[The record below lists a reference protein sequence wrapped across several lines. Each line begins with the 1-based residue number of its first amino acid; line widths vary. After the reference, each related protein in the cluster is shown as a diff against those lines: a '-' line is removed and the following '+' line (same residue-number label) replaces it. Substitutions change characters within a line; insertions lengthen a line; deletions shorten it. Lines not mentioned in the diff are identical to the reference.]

1 MTDLKTLITEL
12 QKPVT
17 YKWKI
22 QAVPKNW
29 KKGNCVAYIDS
40 RDCMNALDHNCLEW
54 WQNEFYEVKWKVF
67 CRVWIKINWEWQWRS
82 DSGALESS
90 EHIEEETTS
99 KWETSDAFK
108 RACVQ
113 WGIGRFLYE
122 KDIIWISEEDYNA
135 NKFKIN
141 EWCLGKEKWTNPH
154 LKQEPK
160 IEDDWITLQD
170 YIESMKL
177 AKTPDEL
184 KNLFMAGQKKC
195 KTQTELDNFAKIK
208 DEKKKDFD
216 VKLA

>member
-1 MTDLKTLITEL
+1 MTELKTLITEL
-12 QKPVT
+12 QKPVS

-40 RDCMNALDHNCLEW
+40 RDCMNALDHNCIEW

-67 CRVWIKINWEWQWRS
+67 CKVGIKINWEWQWRS
-82 DSGALESS
+82 DSWALESS

-113 WGIGRFLYE
+113 WWIGRFLYE
-122 KDIIWISEEDYNA
+122 KDIIWISEEEYTS

-141 EWCLGKEKWTNPH
+141 EFCMSREKNPSKVETKEVKKEIKWSIHTCTKCSKESVAEIFKWTYWDCFKCEHCKGYSKPNPKK
-154 LKQEPK
+154 L
-160 IEDDWITLQD
+160 D
-170 YIESMKL
+170 YY
-177 AKTPDEL
+177 AWPDGFW
-184 KNLFMAGQKKC
+184 NQ
-195 KTQTELDNFAKIK
+195 
-208 DEKKKDFD
+208 
-216 VKLA
+216 